1 MTGYSGV
8 QAGAGSSGQFMDAG
22 FGGDGSGI
30 GSSLLDGDGFGGL
43 AAGGEQQA
51 PSDRFSALRDADK
64 ERKLS
69 PKVLA
74 WQEKQK
80 ERIAKKGTCY
90 CTVLSTCTCTGW
102 MNSALTYAWSTVL
115 YIANLLNYIHI

>member
-1 MTGYSGV
+1 
-8 QAGAGSSGQFMDAG
+8 MDAG
-22 FGGDGSGI
+22 FGDGAGI
-30 GSSLLDGDGFGGL
+30 GTNLLDGGAAGMDGFGGF
-43 AAGGEQQA
+43 AADGEQQA

-90 CTVLSTCTCTGW
+90 CT
-102 MNSALTYAWSTVL
+102 
-115 YIANLLNYIHI
+115 LLAG